1 MSKDRTAERRNAQV
15 RFTRRFGRV
24 LRFSVALVAVAG
36 GAAATAACPNAGE
49 SRVLSIPGTGLVGGV
64 VYLDVDGNRQAGG
77 PDNGLQNVRV
87 RLVVAGTGDTV
98 ARATSDANG
107 TFVLGSVPV
116 GRYTVVLPGESVFG
130 DTIAIV
136 RIDTADVSLN
146 PDDTVQVQVAVSYPK
161 VTIAEAR
168 QLPLGTKVF
177 IEGVALNSLPT
188 FGDTTVCIEDTTGRL
203 RVTGVRG
210 PLVALGDSVRFLGKM
225 AARDGQPVLDG
236 AQATV
241 LVTGPGRPAE
251 TVTTAVAATAD
262 GGRLDAA
269 LVKVVDGTIGTDTAT
284 VSGDYVFSLDDGSG
298 PVTVV
303 FDKDAGLTRTG
314 YVPGTVIDATGLLV
328 PDGAGAWRL
337 KPRTNADVQVK
348 APSPPS
354 S

>member
-1 MSKDRTAERRNAQV
+1 
-15 RFTRRFGRV
+15 
-24 LRFSVALVAVAG
+24 
-36 GAAATAACPNAGE
+36 
-49 SRVLSIPGTGLVGGV
+49 VLSIPGTGLVGGV

-116 GRYTVVLPGESVFG
+116 GRYTVVLPGEAVFG

-188 FGDTTVCIEDTTGRL
+188 FGDTTVSIEDTTGAL
-203 RVTGVRG
+203 RITGVRG
-210 PLVALGDSVRFLGKM
+210 PLVALGDSVRFLGKLARETGRNGGHGRRRRRGWWPVGRGVGAGRGRDDQRHSDRDRAGGLELRGNGGRRIG
-225 AARDGQPVLDG
+225 AAPGGVRPRRVRPVSPHDLCPG
-236 AQATV
+236 SRNERHGHP
-241 LVTGPGRPAE
+241 GPGR
-251 TVTTAVAATAD
+251 VRCLATQA
-262 GGRLDAA
+262 
-269 LVKVVDGTIGTDTAT
+269 
-284 VSGDYVFSLDDGSG
+284 
-298 PVTVV
+298 
-303 FDKDAGLTRTG
+303 
-314 YVPGTVIDATGLLV
+314 
-328 PDGAGAWRL
+328 AWRL
-337 KPRTNADVQVK
+337 GRADRAVR
-348 APSPPS
+348 
-354 S
+354 